1 MYKRQAVDFAK
12 LAEAMGAVGITV
24 KTKEE
29 FSEAF
34 ANALTM
40 GRPVLLDCQI
50 DCDDKVWPMVAPG
63 APLSETFSEEDLKEK
78 E

>member
-1 MYKRQAVDFAK
+1 
-12 LAEAMGAVGITV
+12 MGAVGITV

-40 GRPVLLDCQI
+40 GHPVLLDCQI

>member
-1 MYKRQAVDFAK
+1 MNFEK

-29 FSEAF
+29 FTEAF
-34 ANALTM
+34 AKALTL
-40 GRPVLLDCQI
+40 GCPVLLDCQI

-63 APLSETFSEEDLKEK
+63 APLSETFSEEDLKEEK
-78 E
+78 EN